1 MTRIAVIAH
10 AGKRIEGGLPQ
21 LRRTLEAQGVADPLW
36 VEVPKSKKAPKQVKR
51 LLERGADHFFV
62 WGGDGMAQRCID
74 ALAGSA
80 ATIAII
86 PAGTA
91 NLLASNLGIPKDIDG
106 AVKTGLHGRPR
117 VIDVGRMNGEC
128 FAVMAGAGFDA
139 DMIDAAGGS
148 QKDRLGRAA
157 YILTGVRSFRTPP
170 FRATITVDDAPW
182 YKGPASCILAGNVG
196 ALFAGVE
203 VFADAEPDDGLLD
216 LAVITADGVAQ
227 WTRTVSRTVVG
238 SPQKSPYFRIT
249 KAHKVRIKLDRKVLY
264 ELDGGS
270 RTRVKAYRLD
280 VDPGAITVRVP
291 A

>member
-128 FAVMAGAGFDA
+128 FAVMAGGSFDN
-139 DMIDAAGGS
+139 
-148 QKDRLGRAA
+148 K
-157 YILTGVRSFRTPP
+157 TGQTPP
-170 FRATITVDDAPW
+170 RPPKEKLGENTPP
-182 YKGPASCILAGNVG
+182 PASRSVG
-196 ALFAGVE
+196 
-203 VFADAEPDDGLLD
+203 
-216 LAVITADGVAQ
+216 
-227 WTRTVSRTVVG
+227 
-238 SPQKSPYFRIT
+238 
-249 KAHKVRIKLDRKVLY
+249 
-264 ELDGGS
+264 
-270 RTRVKAYRLD
+270 
-280 VDPGAITVRVP
+280 
-291 A
+291 